1 MRGTKLALVLITLLV
16 GGCSSKQWYE
26 GSRAGLAEECRRTA
40 NEAQYQRCMEDVR
53 LAHEDYQRRRDGID
67 TPDTMRR

>member
-1 MRGTKLALVLITLLV
+1 MRRSLLVLAVVLL
-16 GGCSSKQWYE
+16 GACSSKQWYE

-53 LAHEDYQRRRDGID
+53 LGHDDYQRRKAQVD
-67 TPDTMRR
+67 TPESMRR

>member
-1 MRGTKLALVLITLLV
+1 MRRSLLVLAVMLL
-16 GGCSSKQWYE
+16 GACSSKQWYE

-53 LAHEDYQRRRDGID
+53 LGYDDYQRRRAQVD
-67 TPDTMRR
+67 TPESMRR